1 MNKSPAISTFCT
13 PVKLAVDTTTP
24 SLHRRTDGTN
34 IKQFIHRNLSNAVL
48 DILHISAR
56 HRTVKKEAGDFDG
69 KGKVVYSSDL

>member
-1 MNKSPAISTFCT
+1 MEGYLNRVI
-13 PVKLAVDTTTP
+13 
-24 SLHRRTDGTN
+24 
-34 IKQFIHRNLSNAVL
+34 L